1 MKRRKGPQRT
11 RSEGEKKRRTV
22 SGDHRTEVRKNRT
35 EMRKSRTVSR
45 EPPPKAGAPGKARRP
60 ETVNGK
66 RDRARGRRDVERWSV
81 CLTRFLVWEL
91 SGEWLACAE
100 CPIRR
105 DCRET
110 FRDENVGQ

>member
-35 EMRKSRTVSR
+35 VSR
-45 EPPPKAGAPGKARRP
+45 EPPPKAGAPGKERR
-60 ETVNGK
+60 TDAVNRN

-81 CLTRFLVWEL
+81 CLTRFLVWQL